1 MKISMVHWFSALA
14 LSTSLTGCS
23 ERTEARPPAPVAS
36 PVTTLKQEPPVAA
49 ATQAPSCP
57 TATPIAATVPAAP
70 TEPVRNATSAPSKG
84 EAPRKPAKLQVKR
97 LVLAQSVKDREP
109 VEPSTSFQ
117 ASGAERIYAFV
128 EVENLS
134 DHEGEISVAFV
145 PPGGGSPVGNVT
157 LEVGS
162 SPRWRTWAFT
172 RGARKAGEWTAVVR
186 SETGEVLA
194 REAFEVTL

>member
-1 MKISMVHWFSALA
+1 MKISMMHWISALA
-14 LSTSLTGCS
+14 LCATSLTGCG
-23 ERTEARPPAPVAS
+23 EQTEARPPAPVAS
-36 PVTTLKQEPPVAA
+36 PVTTLKQEPVAA
-49 ATQAPSCP
+49 TPAPTCP

-70 TEPVRNATSAPSKG
+70 VEPVHRAPSKA

-97 LVLAQSVKDREP
+97 LVLAQGVKDREP

-117 ASGAERIYAFV
+117 ASEAERIYAFV